1 MTPAVFGDFLDAAR
15 LHLAAATEAWDRDP
29 AYLPAMVPP
38 LHQMV
43 TVMALYAEDLAGWD
57 GIEAAARTGLDAWE
71 RPVID
76 LGALGIA
83 AGCLHRSAAELGPGG
98 PVSDAPP
105 AARHLADAAA
115 ELAAGR
121 DLLYTHVTSGPDGL
135 TQDRSEWAP
144 VVTSLPVTRALAAEI
159 AAWSAWLAQFTGW
172 LTGPATPQLSRRLA
186 RQFSAVSPQEEIISA
201 GQWLRAASTALHPA
215 SGTGSG
221 KAADAEL
228 LHAIPAAFPPPRQ
241 PPGAAAESIAGL
253 CDGITVSAFRLRAAV
268 HRGRNRGS
276 QTPEFTSGGLE
287 WMAQAAAIT
296 SQLSELALRSLAT
309 RAGQLPGLP
318 VTQARLHGAADA
330 LTGMRAA
337 WQQVGLRWGTLIT
350 ERRLLPTLMM
360 SEASDLLLRMGR
372 LVWDNP
378 QWTPARADRSPRRD
392 PAALAPGTAAFTAV
406 VSAAHQA
413 ADALARV
420 ADADAGAVQAAARA
434 GRLYVPTRSLP
445 ARYDIPR
452 AFTPAPADVV
462 VDLRDA
468 YQVAAE
474 ASMQAVRELDE
485 LAIATAAPSRPLA
498 LARAALARSRRGGR
512 GTGQPGPVEQAVLQR
527 EVTDPVVL
535 LRAAAIDN
543 AAWDLAGRPGALADP
558 GAQGNTGDA
567 RDAVRLAAQSF
578 PDGPVVRQPVS
589 PGGPGSTCRRTP
601 SPAQDAARVTRNG
614 QAR

>member
-76 LGALGIA
+76 LGALRIA
-83 AGCLHRSAAELGPGG
+83 VGCLHRSAAELGPGG
-98 PVSDAPP
+98 PVSDDPP

-144 VVTSLPVTRALAAEI
+144 VVTSLPVARALAAEI
-159 AAWSAWLAQFTGW
+159 AAWSARLAQFTGW

-201 GQWLRAASTALHPA
+201 SQWLRAASTALRPA
-215 SGTGSG
+215 SGTESG

-276 QTPEFTSGGLE
+276 QTPEFTSGGLQ

-296 SQLSELALRSLAT
+296 SQLSELALRSLST
-309 RAGQLPGLP
+309 RAGAAPRPAGHPSASAWRGRCPDRHARSLAAGGPEVGHAHHRTAAAAHFDDERGERSP
-318 VTQARLHGAADA
+318 APDGQARLG
-330 LTGMRAA
+330 
-337 WQQVGLRWGTLIT
+337 Q
-350 ERRLLPTLMM
+350 
-360 SEASDLLLRMGR
+360 
-372 LVWDNP
+372 
-378 QWTPARADRSPRRD
+378 PAVDPGPRR
-392 PAALAPGTAAFTAV
+392 PEPPK
-406 VSAAHQA
+406 
-413 ADALARV
+413 RPRR
-420 ADADAGAVQAAARA
+420 AGARNGGVH
-434 GRLYVPTRSLP
+434 
-445 ARYDIPR
+445 
-452 AFTPAPADVV
+452 
-462 VDLRDA
+462 
-468 YQVAAE
+468 
-474 ASMQAVRELDE
+474 
-485 LAIATAAPSRPLA
+485 
-498 LARAALARSRRGGR
+498 RRR
-512 GTGQPGPVEQAVLQR
+512 V
-527 EVTDPVVL
+527 
-535 LRAAAIDN
+535 
-543 AAWDLAGRPGALADP
+543 GRP
-558 GAQGNTGDA
+558 
-567 RDAVRLAAQSF
+567 S
-578 PDGPVVRQPVS
+578 
-589 PGGPGSTCRRTP
+589 GG
-601 SPAQDAARVTRNG
+601 
-614 QAR
+614 